1 MDWDCDET
9 LLISGRVILPCIFS
23 SRLLAVDID
32 ASNLRDSWYNAGY
45 LVPFVEIDGIKF
57 YDYDKAIKLKFGGQ
71 LIDLPFSNYR
81 LRFDPTDWLKDIN
94 IRIKQLASRDYLNMS
109 GTAEI
114 PQREIGSDTP
124 ISTALSIASVEIAP
138 EDLNRVPGGNIINT
152 SNRVMWFNCKGQAA
166 NKTHPDNIPI
176 PAGGNYDI
184 PSGYTGAITAIWV
197 SNGTG
202 GAVVH
207 TSSYI

>member
-1 MDWDCDET
+1 MIWDCEG
-9 LLISGRVILPCIFS
+9 LLIGESSLVLPCDFTS
-23 SRLLAVDID
+23 SLLAVNVVSTNQRNTWFD
-32 ASNLRDSWYNAGY
+32 AGY
-45 LVPFVEIDGIKF
+45 LEVFIIIEADKFHVESRK
-57 YDYDKAIKLKFGGQ
+57 
-71 LIDLPFSNYR
+71 
-81 LRFDPTDWLKDIN
+81 LRFGSQLLSLPYLNYQLKYTASEWLENTIIKV
-94 IRIKQLASRDYLNMS
+94 KQLDPKNYMS

-114 PQREIGSDTP
+114 PQREIGNDTP

-138 EDLNRVPGGNIINT
+138 EDLNRVPGGNILNT
-152 SNRVMWFNCKGQAA
+152 SNRVMWFNCKGEAA
-166 NKTHPDNIPI
+166 AKTHPDNIPI

-184 PSGYTGAITAIWV
+184 PSGYTGAITAIWT